1 MKNFY
6 LLFLLAT
13 VLSTAQRDRSQIMGT
28 IVSSNNEILGGIT
41 VFNNASLEG
50 TITNDKGVFLIDV
63 KKGDRLDFRAVQFS
77 NFNLVIGEETI
88 GSKTLRISLREGV
101 NELDEIRITN
111 GSFMIPV
118 KRVVEIDS
126 GIDKVSE
133 RNLKL
138 AANDRMENTF
148 SERVRNPEEYVIRNE
163 AFMQSQPR
171 FNMVNLV
178 GMLAA
183 LVIGTTLDAINVDG
197 GNTLESSSEFDVV
210 MLKNKFSTEYLT
222 DFLEIEES
230 SLYEF
235 MYFAKDRG
243 LDNSYFTPE
252 KELELLQFLSE
263 TAVLYK
269 EQKKQ

>member
-1 MKNFY
+1 
-6 LLFLLAT
+6 
-13 VLSTAQRDRSQIMGT
+13 
-28 IVSSNNEILGGIT
+28 
-41 VFNNASLEG
+41 
-50 TITNDKGVFLIDV
+50 
-63 KKGDRLDFRAVQFS
+63 
-77 NFNLVIGEETI
+77 
-88 GSKTLRISLREGV
+88 
-101 NELDEIRITN
+101 
-111 GSFMIPV
+111 
-118 KRVVEIDS
+118 
-126 GIDKVSE
+126 
-133 RNLKL
+133 
-138 AANDRMENTF
+138 
-148 SERVRNPEEYVIRNE
+148 
-163 AFMQSQPR
+163 
-171 FNMVNLV
+171 
-178 GMLAA
+178 MLAA

-269 EQKKQ
+269 ERKKQ

>member
-1 MKNFY
+1 
-6 LLFLLAT
+6 
-13 VLSTAQRDRSQIMGT
+13 
-28 IVSSNNEILGGIT
+28 
-41 VFNNASLEG
+41 
-50 TITNDKGVFLIDV
+50 
-63 KKGDRLDFRAVQFS
+63 
-77 NFNLVIGEETI
+77 
-88 GSKTLRISLREGV
+88 
-101 NELDEIRITN
+101 
-111 GSFMIPV
+111 
-118 KRVVEIDS
+118 
-126 GIDKVSE
+126 
-133 RNLKL
+133 
-138 AANDRMENTF
+138 MENTF

-269 EQKKQ
+269 ERKKQ

>member
-101 NELDEIRITN
+101 NELDEIRLTN

-118 KRVVEIDS
+118 KRLVEIDT
-126 GIDKVSE
+126 GIEKVSE
-133 RNLKL
+133 RNLRL

-148 SERVRNPEEYVIRNE
+148 SERIRQPEEYAIRNE

-171 FNMVNLV
+171 FNMINLV
-178 GMLAA
+178 GILAA

-269 EQKKQ
+269 ERKKQ